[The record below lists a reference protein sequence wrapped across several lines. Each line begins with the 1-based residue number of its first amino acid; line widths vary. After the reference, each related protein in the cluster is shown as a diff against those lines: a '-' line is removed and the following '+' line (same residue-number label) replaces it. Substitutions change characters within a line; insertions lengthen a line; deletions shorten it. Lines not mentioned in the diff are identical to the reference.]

1 MIRPGHRQDGEVAE
15 LEWASTG
22 SALEG
27 DASGDLHL
35 VLPGSPRSLLC
46 VMDGLGHGI
55 DAQRAARECAHILE
69 AHRGAALLELV
80 QHCNEGLRATR
91 GVAMTL
97 ALLDAARAELEW
109 VSIGNVEGLVL
120 RPGLGQRGSH
130 AAVVQRGGVVGYRLP
145 PLKVSLVALAPGDV
159 IVFATDGIKSGFH
172 ESLALCDPAQEIA
185 DDIYQR
191 FAKMSDDALALVV
204 RFRGGG
210 AA

>member
-1 MIRPGHRQDGEVAE
+1 MNGPAYRRELEE
-15 LEWASTG
+15 LEWAVAG
-22 SALEG
+22 SALDG

-69 AHRGAALLELV
+69 ANPGATLLELV
-80 QHCNEGLRATR
+80 RQCNDGLRATR

-97 ALLDAARAELEW
+97 GLLDAVQGELEW
-109 VSIGNVEGLVL
+109 VAIGNVEGLVL
-120 RPGLGQRGSH
+120 RPGLGQGRSH

-145 PLKVSLVALAPGDV
+145 PLKVSQVTLAPGDL

-172 ESLALCDPAQEIA
+172 ESLDLHAPAREIA
-185 DDIYQR
+185 DDIFRR
-191 FAKMSDDALALVV
+191 FAKTSDDALALVV
-204 RFRGGG
+204 RYRGGG